1 MLLVAGLF
9 ASGAPASEPF
19 KVNFRDANL
28 EAAIRTALDQPTGDI
43 LDTSLLTL
51 TTLNAS
57 YRDIQYLDGIE
68 FCSRLRQLQLHGNQI
83 EDISAL
89 AYLTVLQDLY
99 LWNNKVEDISALAA
113 LLDLR
118 FLFLQD
124 NQIEDITALGQN
136 TGLASGDVVNLTGN
150 PINQNGLCNVVNRI
164 LRPKGVTVYVTYE
177 CGTVVVNI
185 PDPNLETELRRA
197 IHKTTGDIYD
207 TDLSGLTSFSAP
219 HTGITDLTGIEY
231 CKNLRSLDLA
241 GNRIED
247 ITLIGGLG
255 KLTALYLGGNQIHDL
270 SPLVQ
275 AYGLAYLELQD
286 QHTLDGTK
294 VLKDL
299 EGLQFLGGLVTL
311 YLHDN
316 AISDIGNLLW
326 LLNLQTLSLG
336 NNQISDVSI
345 LEGIDTLQWLDLG
358 GNNLEDDDMFS
369 ISRLTNL
376 NHLGLWKNQI
386 KSIDRLGSLNGLVYL
401 DLSDNQIEVI
411 DALVGLN
418 KLHELYLDNNAISST
433 AALAGLPD
441 LAVLALRHNSISDI
455 SPLAANTG
463 IGNRPTTQQPQDRL
477 DIRDNQLSQED
488 LCNEIPLLLKRDV
501 QVSFTGTCCSESFA
515 MTTAVNGS
523 GTVSPAPG
531 VRRFCAGDTVQ
542 LMATPADDWEFE
554 GWEGDVTGSDPKTSV
569 VMNADIRVTAVF
581 RNTAVKYTLTSTVE
595 PEGSGYVTATGS
607 SPYSSGTL
615 VTVTAVANDG
625 WLFDHW
631 EGNLDGRSNPKDI
644 PMDADKLVRAVF
656 KEQPP
661 KYTLTT
667 VVFPAGKGTTD
678 PAEGEHQYTDG
689 DGVRV
694 TAHAVAGWAFDHW
707 EEDLT
712 GSTNPNTVAMTSDKT
727 VVAVFKKKYTLSM
740 AIESTGTT
748 EPPLGD
754 TEPPVG
760 DNTTVDGKPIVDGSE
775 VLVRAIPATAIG
787 WVFDHWEG
795 DLQGSVNPQ
804 TIVMNGNKQVT
815 AVFKRDAF
823 DYTLAMTVE
832 GLGTT
837 VPAPGCHRYLDGD
850 SVVVRANPADAY
862 VFDHWSGSLTGE
874 DNPVTLKMDSDKTV
888 QAVFTYALVTYVLTT
903 SVEGGGRVSPSEG
916 QRRYAEGKQVTLVA
930 TPDLGW
936 TLDHWEGDVGGSA
949 SVMVLTMTSDKT
961 AKAVFRKSPVI
972 TAISPD
978 RGSIAGGESVS
989 ILGLQ
994 LTTTTSVVFRFTCE
1008 DDTCHG
1014 VTRVEDGICEREA
1027 TIVSVS
1033 DTAVEIETPENTE
1046 GCPNPRGAVDVV
1058 VVTPDPVDPL
1068 NNPPIETEKA
1078 AGYTFIDA
1086 PAAPELGVATPNRGS
1101 VSGGDTVLIRGRN
1114 LALAYSVTFGV
1125 EDVEVGWVGEAAT
1138 IVGAENT
1145 RLYVISPPHDAG
1157 TVDIMVWTPSDM
1169 PGEGQSATAPNAF
1182 TYVIK
1187 PEIQSLNPTQ
1197 GTIAG
1202 GETVTIFGIGLDD
1215 PSQVLFGTEEAKLTS
1230 SDQGQITVVTPAN
1243 AEGPADIIVT
1253 TAGGTAALLRAFD
1266 YYGGAGTLECTVRDE
1281 LTQRPI
1287 AGATV
1292 RLESSGPSA
1301 TTDANGFCVLNNIRP
1316 GDYLLLVSA
1325 SSYALQVK
1333 AITLQRDELAA
1344 QTILMRTAIVSDG
1357 GCAPFLK
1364 SLDAKVMEKVL
1375 PLSVQ
1380 ESASETGVA
1389 PTSTLAI
1396 RLTEADGVDPASVW
1410 AVVEDEDT
1418 VLGSGGTWRPVVSGD
1433 DRDGWVLFTLTEM
1446 PRAARTV
1453 KMTIGAVTT
1462 TGSIVDPVS
1471 QDFRINAD
1479 KQSTAGDPTLSE
1491 EGGVPALP
1499 LLLAAAK
1506 SSVYRIGPSGVFT
1519 HAVAVQIPVTSGLNP
1534 DDLEIYYYSESS
1546 AHAGWFRGDNVIG
1559 WMAPESRRTAVVD
1572 GQTCIEIQV
1581 NHSGVLQLGQAL
1593 KVRLGS
1599 ALPIELSAAGSRMLW
1614 IAFGLVIAALSALW
1628 GRLAFRGRRV

>member
-1 MLLVAGLF
+1 MPSIGELSCVILVVAGLF
-9 ASGAPASEPF
+9 AYGAPASEPF
-19 KVNFRDANL
+19 EVNFRDANL
-28 EAAIRTALDQPTGDI
+28 EAAIRTALDQPTGAI
-43 LDTSLLTL
+43 LDTSLLGL

-57 YRDIQYLDGIE
+57 YHDIQYLDGIE

-89 AYLTVLQDLY
+89 ANLTELQDLY
-99 LWNNKVEDISALAA
+99 LWNNKVKDISALAA
-113 LLDLR
+113 LPGLR

-150 PINQNGLCNVVNRI
+150 PINQNGLCNVVDGI
-164 LRPKGVTVYVTYE
+164 LRPAGVTVYTIYE

-185 PDPNLETELRRA
+185 PDDNLETELRRA
-197 IHKTTGDIYD
+197 IDKTTGDIYD

-219 HTGITDLTGIEY
+219 HAGIRVLTGIEY
-231 CKNLRSLDLA
+231 CKNLTSLNLA

-255 KLTALYLGGNQIHDL
+255 KLTTLYLGGNQIHDL

-294 VLKDL
+294 VLNDL

-316 AISDIGNLLW
+316 AISDIGNLRW

-345 LEGIDTLQWLDLG
+345 LEGIDTLQRLDLG

-418 KLHELYLDNNAISST
+418 KLQELYLDDNAISST

-441 LAVLALRHNSISDI
+441 LAVLALRNNSISDI
-455 SPLAANTG
+455 SPLAANSG
-463 IGNRPTTQQPQDRL
+463 LGNRPTTQQPQDRL
-477 DIRDNQLSQED
+477 DIRDNQLSQEN
-488 LCNEIPLLLKRDV
+488 LCNEIPLLLERDI

-515 MTTAVNGS
+515 MTTAVTGS

-542 LMATPADDWEFE
+542 LVATPAIGWKFE
-554 GWEGDVTGSDPKTSV
+554 AWEGDVTGSDRETSV
-569 VMNADIRVTAVF
+569 LMNADIRVTAVF
-581 RNTAVKYTLTSTVE
+581 RDTTIAYTLTLAV
-595 PEGSGYVTATGS
+595 GDNGGGQVTATAGS
-607 SPYSSGTL
+607 GPYPSGTL
-615 VTVTAVANDG
+615 VTVTAVADDG
-625 WLFDHW
+625 WVFDHW
-631 EGNLDGRSNPKDI
+631 EGDLEGKSNPTDI
-644 PMDADKLVRAVF
+644 RMDSDRLVRAVF

-661 KYTLTT
+661 QYTLTMD
-667 VVFPAGKGTTD
+667 VSPPDEGAGITD
-678 PAEGEHQYTDG
+678 PAIGEHLYTDG

-694 TAHAVAGWAFDHW
+694 TAFAAAGWAFDHW
-707 EEDLT
+707 EGDLT
-712 GSTNPNTVAMTSDKT
+712 GSTNPNTVAVTSHKT
-727 VVAVFKKKYTLSM
+727 VTAVFKKKYTLSM
-740 AIESTGTT
+740 TVVGTGA
-748 EPPLGD
+748 

-760 DNTTVDGKPIVDGSE
+760 DNTTVDNKPIVDGSE
-775 VLVRAIPATAIG
+775 VLVRATPGLG
-787 WVFDHWEG
+787 WVFDYWEG
-795 DLQGSVNPQ
+795 GLEGSVNPQ
-804 TIVMNGNKQVT
+804 TIVMNGNKHVT

-832 GLGTT
+832 GLGAT
-837 VPAPGCHRYLDGD
+837 VPASGFHRYSNGD
-850 SVVVRANPADAY
+850 KVVVRGIPADAY

-874 DNPVTLKMDSDKTV
+874 DNPATIKMDSDKTV
-888 QAVFTYALVTYVLTT
+888 QAVFTYAPVTYLLTT

-916 QRRYAEGKQVTLVA
+916 QHRYAEGKQVTLVA

-936 TLDHWEGDVGGSA
+936 AFDYWEGDVGGSA

-972 TAISPD
+972 MAISPD

-994 LTTTTSVVFRFTCE
+994 LTTTTSVVFRFACE
-1008 DDTCHG
+1008 NDTCDG
-1014 VTRVEDGICEREA
+1014 VTRFEDGICEREA
-1027 TIVSVS
+1027 KIVSVS
-1033 DTAVEIETPENTE
+1033 DTAVDIETPKNTE
-1046 GCPNPRGAVDVV
+1046 ECPNPRGAVDVV
-1058 VVTPDPVDPL
+1058 VNTTIGSP
-1068 NNPPIETEKA
+1068 EKA
-1078 AGYTFIDA
+1078 AGYTFIEA

-1114 LALAYSVTFGV
+1114 LALTYSVTFA
-1125 EDVEVGWVGEAAT
+1125 GEAAT
-1138 IVGAENT
+1138 IVGAEDT
-1145 RLYVISPPHDAG
+1145 RLYVVAPPHDPG
-1157 TVDIMVWTPSDM
+1157 IVDIEVRTPSDM
-1169 PGEGQSATAPNAF
+1169 LGEWQSATAPNAF
-1182 TYVIK
+1182 TYVIR
-1187 PEIQSLNPTQ
+1187 PQIQRLSPAQ

-1202 GETVTIFGIGLDD
+1202 GETVTIFGIGLEN
-1215 PSQVLFGTEEAKLTS
+1215 PSQVLFGAEEATIAS
-1230 SDQGQITVVTPAN
+1230 SDPGQIAVVTPAN
-1243 AEGPADIIVT
+1243 AEGPADVIVT

-1266 YYGGAGTLECTVRDE
+1266 YYSGAATLECTVRDE
-1281 LTQRPI
+1281 ATQRPV

-1316 GDYLLLVSA
+1316 GDYLLFVSA

-1357 GCAPFLK
+1357 GCASFLK
-1364 SLDAKVMEKVL
+1364 SLDAKVVEKVL

-1389 PTSTLAI
+1389 PASTLAI
-1396 RLTEADGVDPASVW
+1396 RLTQADGVDPASVW
-1410 AVVEDEDT
+1410 AVVEDEDG

-1471 QDFRINAD
+1471 QDFRISAD
-1479 KQSTAGDPTLSE
+1479 KQSTAGDPTLGE
-1491 EGGVPALP
+1491 EDGVPALP

-1506 SSVYRIGPSGVFT
+1506 SPVYRIGPSGVFT
-1519 HAVAVQIPVTSGLNP
+1519 HAVAVEIPVPPGLNP
-1534 DDLEIYYYSESS
+1534 DDLEIYYYSEST
-1546 AHAGWFRGDNVIG
+1546 AHTGWFRGANVVG
-1559 WMAPESRRTAVVD
+1559 WMAPDSRRTVTAD
-1572 GQTCIEIQV
+1572 GHTYLEIQV

-1599 ALPIELSAAGSRMLW
+1599 ATPLELSASGGRMLW

>member
-1 MLLVAGLF
+1 MRRIEPCVGRGARAVPSIGELSCVILLVAGLF

-19 KVNFRDANL
+19 EVNFRDANL
-28 EAAIRTALDQPTGDI
+28 EAAIRTALDQPTGAI
-43 LDTSLLTL
+43 LDTSLLNL
-51 TTLNAS
+51 TALNAS
-57 YRDIQYLDGIE
+57 YHDVRYLDGIE

-89 AYLTVLQDLY
+89 ANLTQLQDLY
-99 LWNNKVEDISALAA
+99 LWNNKVKEISALAA
-113 LLDLR
+113 LPDLR

-136 TGLASGDVVNLTGN
+136 TGLASGDVVNLSGN
-150 PINQNGLCNVVNRI
+150 PINQNGLCNVVDSI

-185 PDPNLETELRRA
+185 PDPNLETNLRRA
-197 IHKTTGDIYD
+197 IRKTTGDIYD
-207 TDLSGLTSFSAP
+207 TDLSRLTSFSAP
-219 HTGITDLTGIEY
+219 HAGITVLTGIEY
-231 CKNLRSLDLA
+231 CKNLTSLNLA

-270 SPLVQ
+270 NPLVQ
-275 AYGLAYLELQD
+275 AYGLTYLELQD
-286 QHTLDGTK
+286 QRTPDGTK
-294 VLKDL
+294 VLNDL

-316 AISDIGNLLW
+316 AISDISNLLW

-358 GNNLEDDDMFS
+358 GNKLEDDDMFS

-386 KSIDRLGSLNGLVYL
+386 RTIDRLGSLNGLVYL

-411 DALVGLN
+411 DVLVGLN
-418 KLHELYLDNNAISST
+418 KLQELYLDDNAISST

-441 LAVLALRHNSISDI
+441 LAVLALRNNSISDI

-463 IGNRPTTQQPQDRL
+463 LGNRPPTQTPQDRL
-477 DIRDNQLSQED
+477 DIRDNQLSQEN

-515 MTTAVNGS
+515 MTTAVTGS

-542 LMATPADDWEFE
+542 LVATPAIGWKFE
-554 GWEGDVTGSDPKTSV
+554 AWVGDVTGSDPKTSV
-569 VMNADIRVTAVF
+569 LMNADTRVTAVF
-581 RNTAVKYTLTSTVE
+581 RDTTVVYTLTLAV
-595 PEGSGYVTATGS
+595 GADGGGHVTATGS
-607 SPYSSGTL
+607 SPYPSGTL
-615 VTVTAVANDG
+615 VTVTAVADDG

-631 EGNLDGRSNPKDI
+631 EGALEGRSNPTDI
-644 PMDADKLVRAVF
+644 RMDSDKLVRAVF
-656 KEQPP
+656 KRQPP

-667 VVFPAGKGTTD
+667 VVFPAGKGTTE
-678 PAEGEHQYTDG
+678 PAEGEHLYTDG

-694 TAHAVAGWAFDHW
+694 TAFAVPGWAFDHW

-727 VVAVFKKKYTLSM
+727 VIAVFKKKYTLSM
-740 AIESTGTT
+740 AVVGTGA
-748 EPPLGD
+748 

-760 DNTTVDGKPIVDGSE
+760 DNTTIDNKPIVDGSE
-775 VLVRAIPATAIG
+775 VLVRATPGLG
-787 WVFDHWEG
+787 WVFDYWEG
-795 DLQGSVNPQ
+795 DLEGSVNPQ
-804 TIVMNGNKQVT
+804 TIVMNGNKHVT

-837 VPAPGCHRYLDGD
+837 IPAPGFHRFSDGD
-850 SVVVRANPADAY
+850 NVVARAIPEDAY

-874 DNPVTLKMDSDKTV
+874 DNPATIKMDSDKTV
-888 QAVFTYALVTYVLTT
+888 QAVFTYAPVTYVLTT
-903 SVEGGGRVSPSEG
+903 SVEGGGRISPSEG

-930 TPDLGW
+930 MPDLGW
-936 TLDHWEGDVGGSA
+936 AFDYWEGDVGGSA
-949 SVMVLTMTSDKT
+949 SVTILTMTADKT
-961 AKAVFRKSPVI
+961 VKAVFRKSPVI

-978 RGSIAGGESVS
+978 RGSIVGGESVS

-994 LTTTTSVVFRFTCE
+994 LTTVTSVVFRFSCDCELDKTCE
-1008 DDTCHG
+1008 F
-1014 VTRVEDGICEREA
+1014 EA
-1027 TIVSVS
+1027 TIESVS
-1033 DTAVEIETPENTE
+1033 DAAVSILTPTGTE
-1046 GCPNPRGAVDVV
+1046 DCPNPRGAVDVV
-1058 VVTPDPVDPL
+1058 VNTA
-1068 NNPPIETEKA
+1068 IGSTEKP
-1078 AGYTFIDA
+1078 AGYTFVEL
-1086 PAAPELGVATPNRGS
+1086 PPAPELGPATPNRGS
-1101 VSGGDTVLIRGRN
+1101 ASGGDTILIRGRN
-1114 LALAYSVTFGV
+1114 LALTRTVTFGGTPAAIAAS
-1125 EDVEVGWVGEAAT
+1125 ED
-1138 IVGAENT
+1138 T
-1145 RLYVISPPHDAG
+1145 RLYVVTLPHDPG
-1157 TVDIMVWTPSDM
+1157 TVDLQVTTPS
-1169 PGEGQSATAPNAF
+1169 GTATAPNAF
-1182 TYVIK
+1182 TYVIR
-1187 PEIQSLNPTQ
+1187 PQIQRLSPAQ

-1202 GETVTIFGIGLDD
+1202 GETVTIFGVGLEN
-1215 PSQVLFGTEEAKLTS
+1215 PSQVLFGVEEATIAS

-1243 AEGPADIIVT
+1243 AEGPADVIVT
-1253 TAGGTAALLRAFD
+1253 TAGGMAALLRAFD
-1266 YYGGAGTLECTVRDE
+1266 YYGGAATLECTVLDE
-1281 LTQRPI
+1281 LTQCPI

-1292 RLESSGPSA
+1292 HLESAGPSA

-1316 GDYLLLVSA
+1316 GDYLLFVSA

-1333 AITLQRDELAA
+1333 AITLQRDEHAA

-1380 ESASETGVA
+1380 ESASESGVA

-1410 AVVEDEDT
+1410 AVIEDEDG
-1418 VLGSGGTWRPVVSGD
+1418 VLGSGGSWRPVVSGD
-1433 DRDGWVLFTLTEM
+1433 DRDGWVLFTLTET
-1446 PRAARTV
+1446 PRPARTV

-1471 QDFRINAD
+1471 QDFRISAD
-1479 KQSTAGDPTLSE
+1479 KQSPAGDPTLSE

-1506 SSVYRIGPSGVFT
+1506 SPVYRIGPSGVFT
-1519 HAVAVQIPVTSGLNP
+1519 HAVAMQIPVPSGLNP

-1546 AHAGWFRGDNVIG
+1546 AHAGWYRGGNVIG
-1559 WMAPESRRTAVVD
+1559 WMTPESRRTSVVD
-1572 GQTCIEIQV
+1572 GQTYLEIQV

-1593 KVRLGS
+1593 KVQLGS
-1599 ALPIELSAAGSRMLW
+1599 ASPIELSATGSRMLW
-1614 IAFGLVIAALSALW
+1614 IAFGLVIAALLALW
-1628 GRLAFRGRRV
+1628 GRLAFRRRRA